1 MLGELWQDL
10 RYSKRMLLKFPTY
23 TAIAV
28 AALALS
34 IGANTAIFSAA
45 DALLLRPLPV
55 EDIDRLVVPVT
66 LREGFDPFGS
76 PFLEYAA
83 YRDRA
88 HCFASSGVATA
99 RSFNLTGRGEPERV
113 RGATVMAN
121 YLSTLGTKPVLGRT
135 FSADD
140 DRLGGPPVALIS
152 YGLWQK
158 HFGSN
163 ADVISQSLNL
173 DGRRYNVIGVMPP
186 GFDVPGIADVWVPL
200 QVNIDTLPLIER
212 AATNN
217 TIVARL
223 RPGVSL
229 GQADAELKAITRQL
243 EQEYPDFRRGWTV
256 KVVSLRQDLLGDLEG
271 RVHKALFALMAG
283 VAFLLLICCAN
294 VANLQL
300 ARGVARERELVL
312 LRALGAGRWRIVRQ
326 LLTENILLAVIGGMA
341 GLLLANWLI
350 PILAWLNPIQGI
362 SLAAFFHNF
371 SIDQRVL
378 VFALCVSVLTGV
390 AFGLLP
396 ALKGA
401 GAHEL
406 MPRIKQGEQR
416 SGGDIA
422 GRRWLKGL
430 IVGETAIA
438 LTLLICGG
446 LMVQSF
452 QRLQH
457 VALGFSPDN
466 LLTMKMVL
474 PVSKYSE
481 YRQRIA
487 FADEVVERTRNLAGV
502 VSAGTTTNIP
512 LERET
517 AYDAIFDVEGRPS
530 PNPNDVPITAHR
542 IVSPG
547 YLETLGITLIRGRLI
562 NQNDRANSLPVVVV
576 VSEEFARQAWPGK
589 DPLGKRVRRIRAGQI
604 FPWMTVVGVVKD
616 VKEDLFNYRINR
628 PVWYVPY
635 AQVENNFP
643 LNLVVRTRIDPKS
656 LIAALRDVVRTAD
669 PDQPISNVMTMNTIL
684 NNVLVTERFGAVLM
698 GTLAI
703 SGLIL
708 ASIGLYGVMAYAVK
722 QRTGEIGLRIALGAQ
737 RKHVLALFMGEG
749 MKLTF
754 FGVIIG
760 LIAAWGATRLLISL
774 LFGLG
779 ATDATTF
786 SAISLLHGLVGLVAC
801 YFPAR
806 RALSVDPVIAL
817 RAE

>member
-1 MLGELWQDL
+1 MLRGFWQDV
-10 RYSKRMLLKFPTY
+10 RYGVRMLVKSPSY

-34 IGANTAIFSAA
+34 IGANTAVFSAA
-45 DALLLRPLPV
+45 NALLLQPLPV
-55 EDIDRLVVPVT
+55 DDIDRLIVPVT

-88 HCFASSGVATA
+88 RCFVSSGIAKA
-99 RSFNLTGRGEPERV
+99 GSFNLTGGDEPERV
-113 RGATVMAN
+113 RGATVTAS
-121 YLSTLGTKPVLGRT
+121 YLSTLGAKPVLGRKFT
-135 FSADD
+135 ADD
-140 DRLGGPPVALIS
+140 DRPGGSPVALIS

-158 HFGSN
+158 HFGGN
-163 ADVISQSLNL
+163 ADVTSKSLTL
-173 DGRRYNVIGVMPP
+173 DGRSYNIIGVMPR
-186 GFDVPGIADVWVPL
+186 GFDLPGIADVWIPFQL
-200 QVNIDTLPLIER
+200 DIDSLPLTER

-217 TIVARL
+217 AIIARL

-229 GQADAELKAITRQL
+229 GQADSELKAIARQL
-243 EQEYPDFRRGWTV
+243 EQEYPNFRRGWTV

-271 RVHKALFALMAG
+271 RVHRALFALIAG

-312 LRALGAGRWRIVRQ
+312 RRALGAGRWRVARQ

-341 GLLLANWLI
+341 GLLLAHWLL
-350 PILAWLNPIQGI
+350 PILAALNPIQGI

-378 VFALCVSVLTGV
+378 AFVLCTTVFTGV
-390 AFGLLP
+390 ASGLLP

-406 MPRIKQGEQR
+406 MPRIRQGDQH
-416 SGGDIA
+416 SGGDA
-422 GRRWLKGL
+422 ASRGWLKRL
-430 IVGETAIA
+430 VVAEIAVA

-466 LLTMKMVL
+466 LLTIKMVL
-474 PVSKYSE
+474 PASKYSE

-487 FADEVVERTRNLAGV
+487 FVDHVVERTLNLPGV
-502 VSAGTTTNIP
+502 VSAGMTTNIP

-517 AYDAIFDVEGRPS
+517 AYDAIFDVEGRP
-530 PNPNDVPITAHR
+530 PLNPNDVPITSHR
-542 IVSPG
+542 VVSPG
-547 YLETLGITLIRGRLI
+547 YLETLGITLVRGRLI
-562 NQNDRANSLPVVVV
+562 NQNDRADTLPVVV
-576 VSEEFARQAWPGK
+576 VSEEFARQAWPGE
-589 DPLGKRVRRIRAGQI
+589 DAIGKRVRRVRAGQS
-604 FPWMTVVGVVKD
+604 FPWMSVVGVVKD

-635 AQVENNFP
+635 AQVENDFP
-643 LNLVVRTRIDPKS
+643 LNLVVRTRVDPTS
-656 LIAALRDVVRTAD
+656 LTAALRDVVRTSD
-669 PDQPISNVMTMNTIL
+669 PDQPISNIMTMNTVL
-684 NNVLVTERFGAVLM
+684 SHVLVTERFGAVLM

-703 SGLIL
+703 SGLLL
-708 ASIGLYGVMAYAVK
+708 ASIGLYGVMAYSVK
-722 QRTGEIGLRIALGAQ
+722 QRTGEIGLRVALGAQ

-749 MKLTF
+749 IKLTL
-754 FGVIIG
+754 FGLIIG
-760 LIAAWGATRLLISL
+760 LIAATSATRLLTSL
-774 LFGLG
+774 LFDTRASDP
-779 ATDATTF
+779 ATLT
-786 SAISLLHGLVGLVAC
+786 SVSLLLVLTALLAC
-801 YFPAR
+801 FFPAR
-806 RALSVDPVIAL
+806 RALSVDPMIAL

>member
-1 MLGELWQDL
+1 MQTLWQDV
-10 RYSKRMLLKFPTY
+10 RYGVRMLLKQPGFTL
-23 TAIAV
+23 ICI

-45 DALLLRPLPV
+45 NALLLRPLPV

-173 DGRRYNVIGVMPP
+173 DGRSYNVIGVMPP

-312 LRALGAGRWRIVRQ
+312 RRALGAGRWRLIRQ
-326 LLTENILLAVIGGMA
+326 LLTESMLLALLGGAAGVI
-341 GLLLANWLI
+341 LANWLI

-406 MPRIKQGEQR
+406 MPRIKQGDQR
-416 SGGDIA
+416 SGGDVA
-422 GRRWLKGL
+422 GRRWLNGL
-430 IVGETAIA
+430 IVAEIAIA

-530 PNPNDVPITAHR
+530 ANPNDVPITAHR

-547 YLETLGITLIRGRLI
+547 YLETMGVTLIRGRLI
-562 NQNDRANSLPVVVV
+562 NKSDRADSLPVVV
-576 VSEEFARQAWPGK
+576 VSEEFARKAWPGE
-589 DPLGKRVRRIRAGQI
+589 DAIGKRVRRIRAGQI

-616 VKEDLFNYRINR
+616 VKEDLFNYRIKR

-656 LIAALRDVVRTAD
+656 LTAALRDVVRTAD
-669 PDQPISNVMTMNTIL
+669 PDQPISNIMTMNTIL
-684 NNVLVTERFGAVLM
+684 SNVLVTERFGAVLM

-703 SGLIL
+703 SGLML

-722 QRTGEIGLRIALGAQ
+722 QRTAEIGLRIALGAQ

-749 MKLTF
+749 IKLTLL
-754 FGVIIG
+754 GVIIG
-760 LIAAWGATRLLISL
+760 LIAAWAATRLLVSL

-779 ATDATTF
+779 ATDAPTF
-786 SAISLLHGLVGLVAC
+786 CAISLVLGLVGLIAC

-806 RALSVDPVIAL
+806 RALSVDPIIAL

>member
-1 MLGELWQDL
+1 MQTFWQDL
-10 RYSKRMLLKFPTY
+10 RYGARMLIKQPGFSL
-23 TAIAV
+23 ICI

-45 DALLLRPLPV
+45 NALLLRPLPV
-55 EDIDRLVVPVT
+55 EDIDRVVVPVT

-88 HCFASSGVATA
+88 HCFSSSGVATA

-113 RGATVMAN
+113 RGATVTAN
-121 YLSTLGTKPVLGRT
+121 YLSTLGIKPVLGRT

-140 DRLGGPPVALIS
+140 DRPGGPPVALIS

-158 HFGSN
+158 HFGGN

-173 DGRRYNVIGVMPP
+173 DGRNYNIIGVMPP
-186 GFDVPGIADVWVPL
+186 GFDLPGIADVWIPL
-200 QVNIDTLPLIER
+200 QTDIDSLPLTER

-229 GQADAELKAITRQL
+229 GQADAELKAIAHQL

-256 KVVSLRQDLLGDLEG
+256 KVLSLRQDLLGDLEG
-271 RVHKALFALMAG
+271 RVHNALFALMAG
-283 VAFLLLICCAN
+283 VASLLLICCSN
-294 VANLQL
+294 IANLQL

-312 LRALGAGRWRIVRQ
+312 RRALGAGRWRIARQ
-326 LLTENILLAVIGGMA
+326 LLTENILLAMIGGMA
-341 GLLLANWLI
+341 GLLLAYWLL

-396 ALKGA
+396 ALRCA
-401 GAHEL
+401 VAREL
-406 MPRIKQGEQR
+406 LPRIQERDQR
-416 SGGDIA
+416 RGGDVA
-422 GRRWLKGL
+422 GRRWLNGL
-430 IVGETAIA
+430 IVAEIAIA
-438 LTLLICGG
+438 LTLLVCGG

-517 AYDAIFDVEGRPS
+517 AYDAIFDVEGRPA

-562 NQNDRANSLPVVVV
+562 NQNDRANSLPVVV

-643 LNLVVRTRIDPKS
+643 LNLLVRTRIDPQS
-656 LIAALRDVVRTAD
+656 LTAALRDVVRTAD
-669 PDQPISNVMTMNTIL
+669 PDQPVSNIMTMNTIL
-684 NNVLVTERFGAVLM
+684 NIVLVTERFGAVLM
-698 GTLAI
+698 GTLAL
-703 SGLIL
+703 SGLML
-708 ASIGLYGVMAYAVK
+708 ASLGLYGVMAYSVSR
-722 QRTGEIGLRIALGAQ
+722 RTMEIGVRVALGA
-737 RKHVLALFMGEG
+737 RRLHVLRLILGQGA
-749 MKLTF
+749 KLTLL
-754 FGVIIG
+754 GVAIGLAAAWGLTRLLVSLLFEVNASDPVTFVSISLLLISVG
-760 LIAAWGATRLLISL
+760 LIACFLPT
-774 LFGLG
+774 
-779 ATDATTF
+779 
-786 SAISLLHGLVGLVAC
+786 
-801 YFPAR
+801 R
-806 RALSVDPVIAL
+806 RALSVDPMIAL

>member
-1 MLGELWQDL
+1 MQTLWQDV
-10 RYSKRMLLKFPTY
+10 RYGVRMLLKQPGFTL
-23 TAIAV
+23 ICI

-45 DALLLRPLPV
+45 NALLLRPLPV

-163 ADVISQSLNL
+163 ADVIRQSLNL
-173 DGRRYNVIGVMPP
+173 DGRSYNVIGVMPP

-200 QVNIDTLPLIER
+200 QANIDTLPLTER

-312 LRALGAGRWRIVRQ
+312 RRALGAGRWRLIRQ
-326 LLTENILLAVIGGMA
+326 LLTESMLLALLGGAAGVI
-341 GLLLANWLI
+341 LANWLI

-406 MPRIKQGEQR
+406 MPRIKQGDQR

-422 GRRWLKGL
+422 GRRWLNGL
-430 IVGETAIA
+430 IVAEIAIA

-517 AYDAIFDVEGRPS
+517 GYDAIFDVEGRPS

-562 NQNDRANSLPVVVV
+562 NKNDRANSLPVVV

-643 LNLVVRTRIDPKS
+643 LNLVVRTRIDPQS
-656 LIAALRDVVRTAD
+656 LTAALRDVVRTAD

-737 RKHVLALFMGEG
+737 RKHVLALFIGEG

-754 FGVIIG
+754 LGVIIG
-760 LIAAWGATRLLISL
+760 LIAAWAATRLLVSL

-779 ATDATTF
+779 ATDTATF
-786 SAISLLHGLVGLVAC
+786 CAITLLLGLIGLIAC

>member
-1 MLGELWQDL
+1 MQTLWQDV
-10 RYSKRMLLKFPTY
+10 RYGVRMLLKQPGFTL
-23 TAIAV
+23 ICI

-45 DALLLRPLPV
+45 NALLLRPLPV

-83 YRDRA
+83 DRDQA

-121 YLSTLGTKPVLGRT
+121 YLSTLGIKPVLGRT

-140 DRLGGPPVALIS
+140 DRPGGPPVALIS

-158 HFGSN
+158 HFESN
-163 ADVISQSLNL
+163 ADVSSQSLNL
-173 DGRRYNVIGVMPP
+173 DGRSYNIIGVMPP
-186 GFDVPGIADVWVPL
+186 GFDLPGIADVWVPL
-200 QVNIDTLPLIER
+200 QVDIDSLPLTER

-271 RVHKALFALMAG
+271 RVHNALFALIAG
-283 VAFLLLICCAN
+283 VVFLLLICCAN

-312 LRALGAGRWRIVRQ
+312 RRALGAGRWRIARQ
-326 LLTENILLAVIGGMA
+326 LLTENILLALIGGVA
-341 GLLLANWLI
+341 GLLLAYWLL

-406 MPRIKQGEQR
+406 MPRIKQGDQR

-422 GRRWLKGL
+422 GRRWLNGL
-430 IVGETAIA
+430 IVAEIAIA

-517 AYDAIFDVEGRPS
+517 GYDAIFDVEGRPS

-562 NQNDRANSLPVVVV
+562 NQNDRAETLPVVVV
-576 VSEEFARQAWPGK
+576 SQEFARQAWPGE
-589 DPLGKRVRRIRAGQI
+589 DAIGKRVRRIRTGQT

-616 VKEDLFNYRINR
+616 VKEDRFNYRINR

-635 AQVENNFP
+635 AQVENDFP
-643 LNLVVRTRIDPKS
+643 LNLVIR
-656 LIAALRDVVRTAD
+656 AALDPTSLTAGARDAIHGID
-669 PDQPISNVMTMNTIL
+669 PDQPVSNIMTMNTNL
-684 NNVLVTERFGAVLM
+684 SSVLVPQRSASVLM
-698 GTLAI
+698 RTLAI

-708 ASIGLYGVMAYAVK
+708 ASICFFVVMSYA
-722 QRTGEIGLRIALGAQ
+722 A
-737 RKHVLALFMGEG
+737 
-749 MKLTF
+749 
-754 FGVIIG
+754 
-760 LIAAWGATRLLISL
+760 
-774 LFGLG
+774 
-779 ATDATTF
+779 
-786 SAISLLHGLVGLVAC
+786 
-801 YFPAR
+801 
-806 RALSVDPVIAL
+806 
-817 RAE
+817 

>member
-1 MLGELWQDL
+1 MQTLWQDL
-10 RYSKRMLLKFPTY
+10 RYGARMLIKQPGFSL
-23 TAIAV
+23 ICI

-45 DALLLRPLPV
+45 NALLLRPLPV
-55 EDIDRLVVPVT
+55 EDIDSLVVPVT
-66 LREGFDPFGS
+66 LREAFDPFGS

-88 HCFASSGVATA
+88 HCFASSGLATA
-99 RSFNLTGRGEPERV
+99 RSFNLTDRGEPERV

-173 DGRRYNVIGVMPP
+173 DGRSYNVIGVMPP

-200 QVNIDTLPLIER
+200 QVNIDTLPLTER

-271 RVHKALFALMAG
+271 GMHKALFALVAG

-312 LRALGAGRWRIVRQ
+312 RRALGAGRWRIARQ

-341 GLLLANWLI
+341 GLLLAYWLL

-406 MPRIKQGEQR
+406 MPRIKQGDQR
-416 SGGDIA
+416 SGGDVA
-422 GRRWLKGL
+422 GRRWLNGL
-430 IVGETAIA
+430 IVAEIAIA

-474 PVSKYSE
+474 PASKYSE
-481 YRQRIA
+481 YRKRIA

-517 AYDAIFDVEGRPS
+517 GYDAIFDVEGRPS

-542 IVSPG
+542 VVSPG

-562 NQNDRANSLPVVVV
+562 NQNDRANSLPIVV

-643 LNLVVRTRIDPKS
+643 LNLVVRTRMDPKP
-656 LIAALRDVVRTAD
+656 LTAALRDVVRTAD

-754 FGVIIG
+754 LGVIIG
-760 LIAAWGATRLLISL
+760 LIAAWAATRLLVSL

-786 SAISLLHGLVGLVAC
+786 CAISLLLGLVGLIAC